1 MKFQLILAAPL
12 LALAVAAAAAPP
24 KTRFMDHSNHNLIDE
39 AAAVAVM
46 GENIPDRV
54 WKIYP
59 ARSFIFA
66 SQVEGGMTPTG
77 TCVVAA
83 RVMLL
88 PLSGAA
94 KAVLFRPQKTATAF
108 DAAPNA
114 NIDQCRALARDKLK
128 EATNAVVSAL
138 VKT

>member
-12 LALAVAAAAAPP
+12 LALAVAAVAAPP
-24 KTRFMDHSNHNLIDE
+24 KTRFLDHSNRNLIDE

-46 GENIPDRV
+46 DENIPDRV

-59 ARSFIFA
+59 ARSFLFA
-66 SQVEGGMTPTG
+66 SQVEGGMTPAG
-77 TCVVAA
+77 TCVIAA

-88 PLSGAA
+88 PLTGPT

-114 NIDQCRALARDKLK
+114 NVEQCRALARDKLK